1 MTAGPRAARAAGGRR
16 RSLASSV
23 RRVHPGPSRLML
35 RLGCSPRSPIKKLT
49 NTPWPFKRWMPPSG
63 AGPPRIPASSWQPQV
78 TNGVSEGP
86 APCLPSLGTPPSAL
100 HPLPRGTWAQGAA
113 LQPASLP
120 SPVRGPRRVS
130 SGLGNSL
137 RAVFL
142 GGLPCLP
149 YSTPTL
155 IHPHLFILATNIHG
169 ASRELQAL
177 C

>member
-63 AGPPRIPASSWQPQV
+63 AGPPWIPASSWQPQV

-113 LQPASLP
+113 LSLP
-120 SPVRGPRRVS
+120 PLPRQGS
-130 SGLGNSL
+130 SSCLVWTWQQPSCSFPW
-137 RAVFL
+137 RPA
-142 GGLPCLP
+142 LPPLQ
-149 YSTPTL
+149 
-155 IHPHLFILATNIHG
+155 HPHIDSSTFIHSCNKYSWG
-169 ASRELQAL
+169 VS
-177 C
+177 